1 MDTEASVQ
9 MPVTQIPGAP
19 IPNPIGL
26 SVGGSVQL
34 NEKGEF
40 TGVQASAGVGSEIPG
55 SETAAG
61 TVSIQDLFGARGE
74 ESMAK
79 AVQ

>member
-1 MDTEASVQ
+1 
-9 MPVTQIPGAP
+9 MPVTQIPGTP
-19 IPNPIGL
+19 IPNPLGA

-40 TGVQASAGVGSEIPG
+40 TRVQASVGVGSEISG
-55 SETAAG
+55 SETAAAS
-61 TVSIQDLFGARGE
+61 VSIQDLFGAKRE
-74 ESMAK
+74 EPTSK